1 MTNVLLVDDHR
12 LVRSGL
18 AALLATT
25 TDITVV
31 GEAADGAQAVDL
43 AAQLKPDV
51 ILMDLSMPVLD
62 GVSATKLIVAADP
75 ASRVVILT
83 SFADHHR
90 VTDAIAAGAVG
101 YLLKDSEPQDVLAA
115 LRSAA
120 SGGVPL
126 DPRVAR
132 ALLPSAD
139 QRPGDGLSSRE
150 QQVLRL
156 LQRGLANKQIG
167 RALGISERTVKV
179 HVGSIFRRLGVADRT
194 SAAMWARDNL
204 PRRDLTPGLRAL
216 GSACVRPD
224 ELGGGRIET
233 AVHGVRAGEERC
245 DRLHIEATNGSTVVE
260 SVVVTARIAQVHL
273 RFTLVRGHPQHD
285 QFVAV
290 GGVCRAVA
298 RLVRAAAPRRCG
310 NSRDGLRCLGSL
322 ES

>member
-1 MTNVLLVDDHR
+1 MTTVLLVDDHR

-31 GEAADGAQAVDL
+31 GEAADGAQAVEL
-43 AAQLKPDV
+43 AAGLAPDV

-62 GVSATKLIVAADP
+62 GVSATRLIVAADP
-75 ASRVVILT
+75 SSRVVILT

-90 VTDAIAAGAVG
+90 VTDAITAGAVG
-101 YLLKDSEPQDVLAA
+101 YLLKDSEPQEVLAA

-120 SGGVPL
+120 GGGVPL

-132 ALLPSAD
+132 ALLPTAD
-139 QRPGDGLSSRE
+139 QRPGDGLSARE
-150 QQVLRL
+150 RQVLRL

-204 PRRDLTPGLRAL
+204 PT
-216 GSACVRPD
+216 D
-224 ELGGGRIET
+224 EG
-233 AVHGVRAGEERC
+233 
-245 DRLHIEATNGSTVVE
+245 
-260 SVVVTARIAQVHL
+260 
-273 RFTLVRGHPQHD
+273 
-285 QFVAV
+285 
-290 GGVCRAVA
+290 
-298 RLVRAAAPRRCG
+298 
-310 NSRDGLRCLGSL
+310 
-322 ES
+322 